1 MSNGDSSNTQGEKTG
16 DKHLEMSWQQVIALC
31 YDEPSLFTEWF
42 PPGHPLLDKYSQSE
56 HKYNHRTY
64 LPQHSRSY
72 K

>member
-1 MSNGDSSNTQGEKTG
+1 M
-16 DKHLEMSWQQVIALC
+16 EMSWQQVIALC